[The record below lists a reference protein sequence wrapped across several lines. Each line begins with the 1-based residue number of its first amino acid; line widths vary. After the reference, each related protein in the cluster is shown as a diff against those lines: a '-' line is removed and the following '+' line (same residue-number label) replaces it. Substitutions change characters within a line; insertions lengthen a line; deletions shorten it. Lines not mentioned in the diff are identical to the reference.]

1 MADVV
6 VKKNGKEFIR
16 VPREMVLDIMH
27 TADGIV
33 ITFKDGFLMRYSD
46 AYMPSHTKEMIR
58 TSLNIANATL
68 EIDVANYNKPVILN
82 MENVV

>member
-6 VKKNGKEFIR
+6 VKKNGMEFIR
-16 VPREMVLDIMH
+16 VPREMVLDISH

-46 AYMPSHTKEMIR
+46 VYMPSHTKEMIR

-68 EIDVANYNKPVILN
+68 EIDVANYNKPVTLN
-82 MENVV
+82 MITA